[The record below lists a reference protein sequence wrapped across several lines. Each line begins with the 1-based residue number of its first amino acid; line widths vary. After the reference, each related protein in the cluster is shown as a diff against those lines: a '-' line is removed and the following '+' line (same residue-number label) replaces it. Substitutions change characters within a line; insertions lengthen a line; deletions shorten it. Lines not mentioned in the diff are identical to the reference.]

1 MRMEIARMFG
11 QWPHELLAVPASEYR
26 RLQRYYFAV
35 REAEKPKSDDN
46 PDLEGIK
53 VPDGIT
59 VTE

>member
-1 MRMEIARMFG
+1 MFG